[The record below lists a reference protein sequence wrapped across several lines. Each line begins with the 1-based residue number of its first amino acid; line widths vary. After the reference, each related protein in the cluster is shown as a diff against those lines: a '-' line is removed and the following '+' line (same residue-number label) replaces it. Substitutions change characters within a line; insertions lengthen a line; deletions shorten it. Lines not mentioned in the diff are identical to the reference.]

1 MGISNQFAAAT
12 NMDEQA
18 TSARPGHA
26 RAESTMRLA
35 QTTTPRVAGFR
46 NTNTGHYIPL
56 HLRNRLVL
64 GSQPSCDITLSDP
77 YVSKLHCVIERVG
90 ERWFIRDRDSANGT
104 FVNGYRVEGAEL
116 RVGTMVGLGT
126 TRLVALADDAASGA
140 PAVAGLIG
148 QSDAFRRS
156 VATAMKIAGSSCN
169 VLLIGETGTGKELF
183 AKMIHDASPRAAG
196 PFVAVNCG
204 AIPSELIASE
214 LFGHQ
219 KGSFTGASA
228 DRSGYFECAHQGTL
242 FLDELGELPLLQ
254 QPALLRALETGVIR
268 KVGAAHDMAV
278 NVRVIAATNRL
289 NLGRDAESRVRM
301 DLYHRLATV
310 TISLPPLRQRPEDIM
325 VLVDYYLSQLR
336 GEFGERSV
344 SAAARDEL
352 LRYTW
357 PGNVRELRHAV
368 TRAINLGGDI
378 LLPSDFFEMSA
389 ASPPHPALLVP
400 QQVELRPYYPPMRR
414 RAPRIADATAAIPVA
429 PAFDTTDE
437 HALPASAATPGD
449 GYEEIDPRDV
459 EYLGQHGE
467 VRRLQAQSYAAYQQ
481 ALRDRM
487 IAALEANT
495 SLRGAARLMGMPKST
510 FISRARQ
517 LGILAP
523 QLKR

>member
-1 MGISNQFAAAT
+1 
-12 NMDEQA
+12 
-18 TSARPGHA
+18 
-26 RAESTMRLA
+26 MRLA
-35 QTTTPRVAGFR
+35 QTTTARVAGFR
-46 NTNTGHYIPL
+46 NTNTGQYIPL

-90 ERWFIRDRDSANGT
+90 ERWFIRDRESANGT

-116 RVGTMVGLGT
+116 RVGTLVGLGT
-126 TRLVALADDAASGA
+126 TRLVALADDSASGA

-148 QSDAFRRS
+148 QSESFRRS
-156 VATAMKIAGSSCN
+156 VATALKIAGSSCN

-278 NVRVIAATNRL
+278 NVRVVAATNRL

-310 TISLPPLRQRPEDIM
+310 TINLPPLRQRPEDIM
-325 VLVDYYLSQLR
+325 VLVEYYLSQLR
-336 GEFGERSV
+336 GEFGERGV

-368 TRAINLGGDI
+368 TRAVNLGGEV
-378 LLPSDFFEMSA
+378 LLPSDFFEPSA
-389 ASPPHPALLVP
+389 PPQTALLVP

-414 RAPRIADATAAIPVA
+414 RAPRIADATAVPHR
-429 PAFDTTDE
+429 PAFDTSDE
-437 HALPASAATPGD
+437 QLAPTATATPDD
-449 GYEEIDPRDV
+449 GYVEIDPRDV

-481 ALRDRM
+481 QLRDRM